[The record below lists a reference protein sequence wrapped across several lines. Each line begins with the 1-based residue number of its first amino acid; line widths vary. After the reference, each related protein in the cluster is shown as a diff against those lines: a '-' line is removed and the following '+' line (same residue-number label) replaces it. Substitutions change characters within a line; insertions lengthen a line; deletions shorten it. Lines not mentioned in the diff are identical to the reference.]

1 MNSKKGKQKYN
12 TESPNMSSLSLQ
24 HIADKKIEEAMGLLL
39 QTMKVYETNQRE
51 LTIWD
56 GDEGYDFTITM
67 SPHTFK
73 IEREE
78 KEVKQSD
85 DETTVMKQNI
95 SLLMKQRV
103 KTSATIIQYQ
113 AMLDKYDETLEKIN
127 ERLDSLG
134 TGQTF
139 LANTIDKNIN
149 RIDSIE
155 RSSEHQNKRID
166 EKVREFLESKDDIF
180 KRLKEYENK
189 MFELWN
195 EYQDRKDDK
204 IAKEM
209 CGISQ
214 TTDEIRKI
222 KVKVIDD
229 FLSTVSEDSLKV
241 LHSLA
246 QRGLELESSDL
257 EFYGF
262 EIA

>member
-1 MNSKKGKQKYN
+1 MNSKKGKQKPN
-12 TESPNMSSLSLQ
+12 T
-24 HIADKKIEEAMGLLL
+24 ADIK
-39 QTMKVYETNQRE
+39 
-51 LTIWD
+51 
-56 GDEGYDFTITM
+56 
-67 SPHTFK
+67 
-73 IEREE
+73 
-78 KEVKQSD
+78 
-85 DETTVMKQNI
+85 VMKQNI
-95 SLLMKQRV
+95 SLLMKHKEKQIEENRLV
-103 KTSATIIQYQ
+103 A
-113 AMLDKYDETLEKIN
+113 DKIN
-127 ERLDSLG
+127 GITMNVSKNSAFSMHAEEKLTEIDKRLDSLG

-139 LANTIDKNIN
+139 LANTIDKNTN
-149 RIDSIE
+149 RIDSVE
-155 RSSEHQNKRID
+155 RASEHQNRRID
-166 EKVREFLESKDDIF
+166 EKVREFLKSKDDIF
-180 KRLKEYENK
+180 KRLKEYESK

-209 CGISQ
+209 CEITQ